1 MPFRVMI
8 GLSSTN
14 EVILSIV
21 ILLITIFIVANI
33 SIKIYS
39 SAILNYG
46 ERISLKK
53 MFGMYKSKD

>member
-1 MPFRVMI
+1 MM

-14 EVILSIV
+14 EVILSIA
-21 ILLITIFIVANI
+21 ILLVTIFIVANI